1 MCALQDQMQKAQEY
15 CNPWSESALQGPFKP
30 GITMQDS
37 NDLQCHFKSKES
49 TTRTG
54 NPHDPAYRGRQ
65 RGRITYAA
73 AWIIQWLWNKSIYF
87 PWLTHCHS
95 VPHIKKMEMQRL
107 FPQTGKFCW
116 NSSKEFIS
124 TPQRKPGKLQPKLS
138 SNHNKRIQRHLAAA
152 GKIAPAITHWCQNTY
167 NEMKYFI
174 YREISEVLSQQ

>member
-37 NDLQCHFKSKES
+37 NDLQCHFKSKE
-49 TTRTG
+49 TTTKTG

-95 VPHIKKMEMQRL
+95 VPHIKKWKCRDSSHRL
-107 FPQTGKFCW
+107 VNFAEILPRNLFLHHRGSLGNFSL
-116 NSSKEFIS
+116 N
-124 TPQRKPGKLQPKLS
+124 
-138 SNHNKRIQRHLAAA
+138 LAAIIIK
-152 GKIAPAITHWCQNTY
+152 GYKDT
-167 NEMKYFI
+167 
-174 YREISEVLSQQ
+174 